1 MQYKVKYAP
10 DEVMP
15 QGHNWA
21 VCQDT
26 KEGATVLFLR
36 QSVRSM
42 CPEDEIVVLEEA
54 WLAANGLAGI

>member
-1 MQYKVKYAP
+1 MRYRVQYAP

-21 VCQDT
+21 LCQQD
-26 KEGATVLFLR
+26 GDATVLYLR

-42 CPEDEIVVLEEA
+42 CPEEEIAVLEEA